1 MKMHGLLNPMAD
13 SESTLDPSSPT
24 SAPTATGT
32 VSPTPHT
39 TPPDDAEV
47 KEAIEIITSVV
58 EETIRKILDLLKGLL

>member
-1 MKMHGLLNPMAD
+1 MSA
-13 SESTLDPSSPT
+13 PT
-24 SAPTATGT
+24 PTPTAVPTATGT